1 MRDDEREP
9 RRAQL
14 LYLEDEV
21 LIAFDIAA
29 FLEELDVGDVTTAH
43 KLKSAWMAIENKRFD
58 LALLDINVDRRQ
70 TSFEIGSHLRE
81 AGCTVIYASGN
92 GCDAA
97 SLRGDGYHFVDKPFN
112 HTDLER
118 LIRDCLEARTAS
130 A

>member
-70 TSFEIGSHLRE
+70 TSFEIGSQ
-81 AGCTVIYASGN
+81 AC
-92 GCDAA
+92 AA
-97 SLRGDGYHFVDKPFN
+97 TGITSSTSRSITPNWKD
-112 HTDLER
+112 
-118 LIRDCLEARTAS
+118 
-130 A
+130 